1 MQKNLN
7 HKGKTMNDLRLKK
20 PSRKPF
26 RRLKI
31 AAVVLLAT
39 AVSIPSVFASAETDA
54 LRAQLRAA
62 QQAIAAMEARLQQLE
77 AKPVAN
83 VTQINEE
90 AVMVNNV
97 TYQKKTKADP
107 NRSFEVY
114 GFAQLDAIQDFDRV
128 NPDWE
133 DTLRASKIPTAD
145 GDFGSDGQSM
155 MSVKQSRLGV
165 NTVLPVGGKPLKT
178 KFEFDMYGTG
188 SDAGQTTMRLRHA
201 YGEWDQILAGQTNS
215 VFMDG
220 NIFPNT
226 IDYWGPAGMVF
237 LRNPQIRWTPISG
250 ENTFAVALEDPS
262 NDVDF
267 DERYADND
275 PTGVVGSIQSD
286 EKLPDLTA
294 HYRTAGDWGHVQMA
308 AIARRLGYECVNDD
322 NQICPDNEPN
332 GHEAGY
338 GVNLTSSLVVTDKDK
353 LHLSAVSGKGIA
365 NYLNDG
371 GNDLSFGGT
380 LGDVTAEPIE
390 LWGLMAYYD
399 HYWSDRWSSSIGWGT
414 TRVSN
419 EEFQAADAFN
429 RGDYASLNLLHT
441 PAKNLMFGTELL
453 HGKRQDNDGA
463 TGYDTRV
470 QFTAKY
476 IFSSNDFQ

>member
-1 MQKNLN
+1 
-7 HKGKTMNDLRLKK
+7 MNNALAGNVLIK
-20 PSRKPF
+20 PSF
-26 RRLKI
+26 RLTLL
-31 AAVVLLAT
+31 AAVVM
-39 AVSIPSVFASAETDA
+39 ASLPVNAGEIEV

-62 QQAIAAMEARLQQLE
+62 QQSIAAMEKRLNELE
-77 AKPVAN
+77 KKPA

-90 AVMVNNV
+90 VVVVENV
-97 TYQKKTKADP
+97 TYQKKPKADP
-107 NRSFEVY
+107 NKSFEVY
-114 GFAQLDAIQDFDRV
+114 GFAQLDAIQDFDRT

-133 DTLRASKIPTAD
+133 DTLRASKIATAE
-145 GDFGSDGQSM
+145 GQYGSDGQTM
-155 MSVKQSRLGV
+155 FSVKQSRLGV

-178 KFEFDMYGTG
+178 KFEFDMFGTG
-188 SDAGQTTMRLRHA
+188 SDAGQTTIRLRHA

-250 ENTFAVALEDPS
+250 VNTFAVALEDPS

-267 DERYADND
+267 DERYADAS
-275 PTGVVGSIQSD
+275 PIAASIQSD

-294 HYRTAGDWGHVQMA
+294 HYRTTGDWGHVQLA
-308 AIARRLGYECVNDD
+308 GIVRRLGYECVNT
-322 NQICPDNEPN
+322 NVCSDNEPN
-332 GHEAGY
+332 GHETGQ
-338 GVNLTSSLVVTDKDK
+338 GLNLTSSLVVGEKDK
-353 LHLSAVSGKGIA
+353 LHLSAINGKGIA

-371 GNDLSFGGT
+371 GNDLSFGGSPT
-380 LGDVTAEPIE
+380 NINSEPIH

-419 EEFQAADAFN
+419 EEFQSADAFN

-441 PAKNLMFGTELL
+441 PAKNLLFGAELL
-453 HGKRQDNDGA
+453 HGMRQNNDGD

-470 QFTAKY
+470 QFSAKY
-476 IFSSNDFQ
+476 MFSSKDFD